1 MDETSF
7 TSKVSGS
14 VRFDPDGMYPYF
26 QPNTLPF
33 DIDFDR
39 GIRRRSLD
47 AIIAL
52 SNLNG
57 MISGMEPEEK
67 GVLLSA
73 LTLKESVHSSSIEGT
88 RSTISDM
95 LLSEKEELD
104 GTLGRDVKEVN
115 NYREALLCGTREMED
130 GGRITVGLI
139 HKLHRMLLEGTRG
152 SNKSPGEFK
161 TEQNAIGMPGDTL
174 ETAKMVPAPPESVE
188 YLIDNLLEYMDSDED
203 PLIKIALIHYQF
215 EAIHPY
221 RDGNGRIGRL
231 LVMLL
236 LEKEGILTFPAIY
249 PSEYFDRHRDEYI
262 DSLFGVSSEDRF
274 EEWVGFFIGAMR
286 VQTEYSL
293 RMIRSLGAYRKQLE
307 SDCAS
312 MKEMQLIG
320 MLFVNPYL
328 RIKDVASKCSVS
340 LPTASK
346 MVSKL
351 VASGVLRETT
361 DRRRNRLFVADGVL
375 EILTMR

>member
-7 TSKVSGS
+7 TSKISGN
-14 VRFDPDGMYPYF
+14 VRFNPDGMYSYF
-26 QPNTLPF
+26 QPNMLPF

-39 GIRRRSLD
+39 SIRRKSLD

-67 GVLLSA
+67 GILLSA

-104 GTLGRDVKEVN
+104 ETLSRDVKEVN
-115 NYREALLCGTREMED
+115 NYREALLYGTGEIGD
-130 GGRITVGLI
+130 GGKITVGLI
-139 HKLHRMLLEGTRG
+139 HQLHRMLLTGTRG

-236 LEKEGILTFPAIY
+236 LEKEGILTFPAVY

-274 EEWVGFFIGAMR
+274 GEWVEFFIGAIRM
-286 VQTEYSL
+286 QTEYSL

-307 SDCAS
+307 SNCAS
-312 MKEMQLIG
+312 VKEIQLIG

-328 RIKDVASKCSVS
+328 KVKDVASKCSVS
-340 LPTASK
+340 LPTAAK

-351 VASGVLRETT
+351 VDSGVLRETT
-361 DRRRNRLFVADGVL
+361 DRRRNRLYVADGVL
-375 EILTMR
+375 DILTRR